1 MFLKKHANFDTSPR
15 PEMNCK
21 CQSGFQQRNAWKRE
35 TPQETKETQTTER
48 RLWEQPL
55 DRLEIP
61 PKNYL
66 IKYARCPH
74 MVLKI
79 HVEFYLILQ
88 HDLEKRYQNL
98 WQECAPVMVKLET
111 FGHSSGKQANS
122 RIIPNFLWTNTNAL
136 DDIIIAFPK
145 QRGH

>member
-1 MFLKKHANFDTSPR
+1 MFLKNHANFDTSPR

-55 DRLEIP
+55 DRLEIT
-61 PKNYL
+61 PKKIIYL
-66 IKYARCPH
+66 IEYARCPH

-79 HVEFYLILQ
+79 HVEFYLIWQ
-88 HDLEKRYQNL
+88 HDLEKR
-98 WQECAPVMVKLET
+98 
-111 FGHSSGKQANS
+111 
-122 RIIPNFLWTNTNAL
+122 
-136 DDIIIAFPK
+136 
-145 QRGH
+145 

>member
-1 MFLKKHANFDTSPR
+1 MLLKRYYPNETASGLLILFLKKHANFDTSPR

-21 CQSGFQQRNAWKRE
+21 CQSGFQQRNAWERE

-61 PKNYL
+61 PKQNYL

-79 HVEFYLILQ
+79 HVDFFLIL
-88 HDLEKRYQNL
+88 
-98 WQECAPVMVKLET
+98 
-111 FGHSSGKQANS
+111 
-122 RIIPNFLWTNTNAL
+122 
-136 DDIIIAFPK
+136 
-145 QRGH
+145 